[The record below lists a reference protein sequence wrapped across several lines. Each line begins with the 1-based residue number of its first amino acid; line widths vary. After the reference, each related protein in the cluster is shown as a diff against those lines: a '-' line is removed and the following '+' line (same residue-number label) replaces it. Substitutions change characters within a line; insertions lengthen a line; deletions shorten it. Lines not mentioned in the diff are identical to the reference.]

1 MQRIDAFGMEFA
13 EEDLLPLAR
22 GWCAREA
29 GRRHRSAAELASP
42 PLPGRIKP
50 TALLSFLS
58 AAASSSRCSCCSHSQ
73 PQSCGATAALLPGR
87 IVDRCLSDLAHLA
100 SMAASSA
107 AR

>member
-1 MQRIDAFGMEFA
+1 MQEQIDAFGMEFA

-29 GRRHRSAAELASP
+29 GSSAPIRGRTSQS

-58 AAASSSRCSCCSHSQ
+58 AAASSSRLLLF
-73 PQSCGATAALLPGR
+73 PLPGLK
-87 IVDRCLSDLAHLA
+87 VAAPLQLS
-100 SMAASSA
+100 SQAASSIGV
-107 AR
+107 